1 MIEVLV
7 NESVG
12 EFKNLRLIYRETRQ
26 NHMAEIEMSI
36 PCASL
41 DDNILEITEAS
52 SIFKDNY
59 LCTIVE
65 DHKKE
70 YWDEDLINSY
80 IDFLKNK

>member
-12 EFKNLRLIYRETRQ
+12 EIKNLRLIYRETRQ